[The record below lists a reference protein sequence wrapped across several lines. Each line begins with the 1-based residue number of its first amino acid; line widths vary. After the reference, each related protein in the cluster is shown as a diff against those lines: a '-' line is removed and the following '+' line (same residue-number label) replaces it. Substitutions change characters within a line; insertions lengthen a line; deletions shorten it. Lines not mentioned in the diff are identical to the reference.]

1 LGILRDKMEISRNY
15 RFIDDVTY
23 ADVAFEAIGI
33 TLEELFTACG
43 EATIRTMVEN
53 PESIAERKKVSV
65 KIESDTLEKLLYNF
79 IDKILFYKDADSL
92 LFKSFEIKIVENENK
107 KTLSA
112 IMKGEKIDIKK
123 HHTLVDVKA
132 VSYHNFKLEKSG
144 DLWKALVIL
153 DV

>member
-1 LGILRDKMEISRNY
+1 MGLPRSYK
-15 RFIDDVTY
+15 FIDEITY
-23 ADVAFEAIGI
+23 ADVAFEANGI
-33 TLEELFTACG
+33 SLEELFTACG

-53 PESIAERKKVSV
+53 PESIAKKKKVSV

-79 IDKILFYKDADSL
+79 LDKILFYKDADSL
-92 LFKSFEIKIVENENK
+92 VFKSFEIRIVEKGNK
-107 KTLSA
+107 KSLSV

-132 VSYHNFKLEKSG
+132 VSYHNFKLEKTKEG
-144 DLWKALVIL
+144 IWKAFVIL